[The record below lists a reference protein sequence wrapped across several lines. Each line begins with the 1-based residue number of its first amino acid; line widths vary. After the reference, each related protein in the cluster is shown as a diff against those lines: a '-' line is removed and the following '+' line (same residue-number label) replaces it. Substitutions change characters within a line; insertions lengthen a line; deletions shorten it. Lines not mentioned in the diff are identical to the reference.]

1 MDNRSNEARDS
12 AGKNGSVV
20 ARGSQWAITG
30 LFIYASI
37 LCLSLG
43 KDFFVP
49 IVLAFLLALVFSPI
63 RRFFDRFG
71 IPSALTSILIV
82 SLLVMGLVAIVG
94 AIIVPVSGYLESLPR
109 IEEDLQVK
117 LAGLSE
123 ALSAAFEA
131 SRRLADL
138 VRSHAADVQ
147 QVELRGNGP
156 LTSAALIVPAMLAQ
170 TLLTL
175 ILLLFLLASGD
186 LLYRKL
192 VEAMP
197 TVQDKRR
204 AMQIANDIE
213 RNLSRYLLTITAI
226 NASLAVVMA
235 TLLWLIGMPNALLF
249 GVIAFVCNFVPYL
262 GPLASLL
269 SGTAVALI
277 SFDGVWFAAVVA
289 AMYLVVMT
297 FEGQIVTPY
306 FIGRRLR
313 LNTVVVLIA
322 VSFWA
327 WLWSIIGMLLA
338 VPLLVTLNVFCNHVP
353 RFRGLGN
360 FLSSRVDVASDFEDA
375 SADGRGSDTEQIS

>member
-12 AGKNGSVV
+12 VGKNGSVV
-20 ARGSQWAITG
+20 GRGSQWAITG

-37 LCLSLG
+37 LCLSFG

-109 IEEDLQVK
+109 IDEDLQVK
-117 LAGLSE
+117 LAGPSE
-123 ALSAAFEA
+123 ALSEAFEA

-138 VRSHAADVQ
+138 VKSHAADVQ

-175 ILLLFLLASGD
+175 ILLLFLLESGD
-186 LLYRKL
+186 LFYKKL

-197 TVQDKRR
+197 NVQDKRR
-204 AMQIANDIE
+204 AMQIANVIE

-277 SFDGVWFAAVVA
+277 SFDSVWFAAVVA

-338 VPLLVTLNVFCNHVP
+338 VPLLIKLNVFCNHVP
-353 RFRGLGN
+353 RFRRLGN
-360 FLSSRVDVASDFEDA
+360 FLSSRVDDALDIEEA
-375 SADGRGSDTEQIS
+375 SAEGYGSNPKRIS

>member
-1 MDNRSNEARDS
+1 MDNRPNEARDS
-12 AGKNGSVV
+12 TGQNESVFV
-20 ARGSQWAITG
+20 QGPRWAVTG

-82 SLLVMGLVAIVG
+82 GLLMMGLVAIVG

-109 IEEDLQVK
+109 IEQDLQVK

-123 ALSAAFEA
+123 ALSGAFEA

-138 VRSHAADVQ
+138 VKSHAADVQ

-186 LLYRKL
+186 LFYEKL
-192 VEAMP
+192 VGAMP

-213 RNLSRYLLTITAI
+213 RNLSRYLLTITVI
-226 NASLAVVMA
+226 NASLAVIMS

-269 SGTAVALI
+269 AGTAVALI
-277 SFDGVWFAAVVA
+277 SFEGVWFAAVVA
-289 AMYLVVMT
+289 TMYLVVT
-297 FEGQIVTPY
+297 TIEGQIVTPY

-360 FLSSRVDVASDFEDA
+360 FLSSRVDKASDARDA
-375 SADGRGSDTEQIS
+375 SLGRDGSDPEPFS

>member
-1 MDNRSNEARDS
+1 METRLGDARNKEDSERSVRTRA
-12 AGKNGSVV
+12 
-20 ARGSQWAITG
+20 SQWAVTG

-63 RRFFDRFG
+63 RRFFDGFG
-71 IPSALTSILIV
+71 IPPALTSILIV
-82 SLLVMGLVAIVG
+82 SILVMGLVAIVG

-109 IEEDLQVK
+109 IEEDLQLK

-123 ALSAAFEA
+123 ALSGAFEA

-138 VRSHAADVQ
+138 VKNHAANVQ

-186 LLYRKL
+186 LFYEKL

-235 TLLWLIGMPNALLF
+235 TLLWLIGMPNAVLF

-269 SGTAVALI
+269 AGTAVALI
-277 SFDGVWFAAVVA
+277 SFDGVGFAAIVA
-289 AMYLVVMT
+289 MTYLVVMT

-360 FLSSRVDVASDFEDA
+360 FLSSRADVVSETEDA
-375 SADGRGSDTEQIS
+375 SANGSGSHIERIS

>member
-1 MDNRSNEARDS
+1 MDQKESGEPDH
-12 AGKNGSVV
+12 
-20 ARGSQWAITG
+20 RGYVPNPTRERVSHWALTG

-49 IVLAFLLALVFSPI
+49 IAFAFLLALVFSPV

-71 IPSALTSILIV
+71 IAPALSSILIV
-82 SLLVMGLVAIVG
+82 GTLVVALIAVVG
-94 AIIVPVSGYLESLPR
+94 AIIVPVSGYLQSLPR
-109 IEEDLQVK
+109 IEEDLQSK

-123 ALSAAFEA
+123 ALSSSFEA
-131 SRRLADL
+131 SRQLADL
-138 VRSHAADVQ
+138 MKSHAADVQ

-156 LTSAALIVPAMLAQ
+156 LTSAALVVPAMLAQ
-170 TLLTL
+170 IVVTM

-186 LLYRKL
+186 LFYQKL

-213 RNLSRYLLTITAI
+213 RNLSRYLLTITII
-226 NASLAVVMA
+226 NASLAVVIG
-235 TLLWLIGMPNALLF
+235 TLLWAMGMPNPVLF
-249 GVIAFVCNFVPYL
+249 GVIAFVCNFVPYI
-262 GPLASLL
+262 GPLASLIAG
-269 SGTAVALI
+269 SAVALI
-277 SFDGVWFAAVVA
+277 SFDGVSFSAAVA
-289 AMYLVVMT
+289 AMYLIVMT

-306 FIGRRLR
+306 FIGRRLQ

-327 WLWSIIGMLLA
+327 WLWSVIGMLLA

-353 RFRGLGN
+353 RFKNLGN
-360 FLSSRVDVASDFEDA
+360 FLSGKP
-375 SADGRGSDTEQIS
+375 DGSLEGPELFGKKNVP

>member
-1 MDNRSNEARDS
+1 MDNRPNEARDS
-12 AGKNGSVV
+12 TGQNESVFV
-20 ARGSQWAITG
+20 QGPRWAVTG

-82 SLLVMGLVAIVG
+82 GLLMMGLVAIVG

-109 IEEDLQVK
+109 IEQDLQVK

-123 ALSAAFEA
+123 ALSGAFEA

-138 VRSHAADVQ
+138 VKSHAADVQ

-186 LLYRKL
+186 LFYEKL
-192 VEAMP
+192 VGAMP

-213 RNLSRYLLTITAI
+213 RNLSRYLLTITVI
-226 NASLAVVMA
+226 NASLAVIMS

-269 SGTAVALI
+269 AGTAVALI
-277 SFDGVWFAAVVA
+277 SFEGVWFAAVVA
-289 AMYLVVMT
+289 TMYLVVT
-297 FEGQIVTPY
+297 TIEGQIVTPY

-360 FLSSRVDVASDFEDA
+360 FLSSRVDKASDARDA
-375 SADGRGSDTEQIS
+375 SLGRDRSDPEPFS

>member
-1 MDNRSNEARDS
+1 MGNRANETRDS
-12 AGKNGSVV
+12 GGKNGSVGG
-20 ARGSQWAITG
+20 RRSQWAITG

-71 IPSALTSILIV
+71 IPSPLTSILIV

-123 ALSAAFEA
+123 ALSGAFEA

-138 VRSHAADVQ
+138 VKSHAADVQ

-186 LLYRKL
+186 LFYKKL

-226 NASLAVVMA
+226 NASLAIVVA

-249 GVIAFVCNFVPYL
+249 G
-262 GPLASLL
+262 G
-269 SGTAVALI
+269 
-277 SFDGVWFAAVVA
+277 W
-289 AMYLVVMT
+289 
-297 FEGQIVTPY
+297 
-306 FIGRRLR
+306 RRLR
-313 LNTVVVLIA
+313 G
-322 VSFWA
+322 F
-327 WLWSIIGMLLA
+327 
-338 VPLLVTLNVFCNHVP
+338 
-353 RFRGLGN
+353 
-360 FLSSRVDVASDFEDA
+360 
-375 SADGRGSDTEQIS
+375 

>member
-1 MDNRSNEARDS
+1 MDNRASDDGNQV
-12 AGKNGSVV
+12 GKERPIRVL
-20 ARGSQWAITG
+20 APQWAVIG

-37 LCLSLG
+37 LCLSFG

-49 IVLAFLLALVFSPI
+49 ILLAFLLALVFSPI

-71 IPSALTSILIV
+71 IPPALTSILIV
-82 SLLVMGLVAIVG
+82 GVLVIGLVAIMG
-94 AIIVPVSGYLESLPR
+94 MIVVPISGYLESLPR
-109 IEEDLQVK
+109 IEDDLQSK

-123 ALSAAFEA
+123 ALSGALEA
-131 SRRLADL
+131 SRKVTDL
-138 VRSHAADVQ
+138 LKSHAGDVQ

-186 LLYRKL
+186 LFYEKL

-226 NASLAVVMA
+226 NASLALVIA
-235 TLLWLIGMPNALLF
+235 TLLWLIGMPNAVLF

-269 SGTAVALI
+269 AGSAVALI
-277 SFDGVWFAAVVA
+277 SFDGVWYAAAVAV
-289 AMYLVVMT
+289 MYLVVMS

-306 FIGRRLR
+306 FIGRRLQ

-327 WLWSIIGMLLA
+327 WLWSVIGMLLA
-338 VPLLVTLNVFCNHVP
+338 VPLLVTLNVFCNHIP
-353 RFRGLGN
+353 RFRSLGN
-360 FLSSRVDVASDFEDA
+360 VLSARTDVAPDSD
-375 SADGRGSDTEQIS
+375 RVT